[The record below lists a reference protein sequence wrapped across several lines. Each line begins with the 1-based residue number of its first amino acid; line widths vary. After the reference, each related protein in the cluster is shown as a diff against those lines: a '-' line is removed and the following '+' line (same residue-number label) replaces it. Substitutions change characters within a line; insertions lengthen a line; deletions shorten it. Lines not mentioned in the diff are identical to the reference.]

1 MFYSKQSKPEYYL
14 KRPTVSVVTVT
25 VTVMSTVTRHF
36 LVLAYYQHCS
46 SFDFY
51 FCKLLLTLEVFGQV
65 LEGNSS

>member
-25 VTVMSTVTRHF
+25 VMSTVTRHF
-36 LVLAYYQHCS
+36 LVPAYHQNCS